1 MEGKTM
7 SGQPGELEGKTAVV
21 TGSSRGIGQAIA
33 LELAEAGADVVLH
46 GWHHPEE
53 ARVAA
58 ETIRQKGRD
67 ALVVLADLADQA
79 QQDRLLEEVWRWRE
93 RVDIWINN
101 AGADVLTGEGA
112 GWYFEQRL
120 EALWRVDVVGTIR
133 LSREAGQ
140 RMKRAGQGVIINVG
154 WDGVHRGIETDGGQL
169 FAAAKGA
176 VMAFSRSL
184 ARSLAP
190 QVRVLC
196 LAPGWIRTRWAEQ
209 ASDLWQQRAM
219 QECLLGRWG
228 APQDVADLV
237 RFLVSPRAAFLT
249 GQIIE
254 INGGAR

>member
-1 MEGKTM
+1 M
-7 SGQPGELEGKTAVV
+7 SAQMGPLGGKTAVI

-33 LELAEAGADVVLH
+33 LELAEAGADVVVH

-53 ARVAA
+53 ARVGA

-67 ALVVLADLADQA
+67 VLVILADLADPV
-79 QQDRLLEEVWRWRE
+79 QQDRLVAEAWQWRQ

-101 AGADVLTGEGA
+101 AGADVLTGEA
-112 GWYFEQRL
+112 VGWPFEQRL

-133 LSREAGQ
+133 LSRQVGH

-154 WDGVHRGIETDGGQL
+154 WGGVDRGIETDGGQL

-184 ARSLAP
+184 ARALAP

-196 LAPGWIRTRWAEQ
+196 IAPGWIRTRWAEQ
-209 ASDLWQQRAM
+209 ASEIWHQRAI
-219 QECLLGRWG
+219 QESLLGRWG
-228 APQDVADLV
+228 TPQDVARLV
-237 RFLVSPRAAFLT
+237 RFLVSPEASFLT

-254 INGGAR
+254 INGGTR

>member
-1 MEGKTM
+1 M
-7 SGQPGELEGKTAVV
+7 SVSMGLLAGQIAVV

-67 ALVVLADLADQA
+67 VLVVLADLADPA
-79 QQDRLLEEVWRWRE
+79 HQDRLVAEAWQWRQK
-93 RVDIWINN
+93 VDIWINN
-101 AGADVLTGEGA
+101 AGADVLSGEA
-112 GWYFEQRL
+112 AACSFEQRL

-133 LSREAGQ
+133 LSRQIGY
-140 RMKRAGQGVIINVG
+140 RMKRAGQGVLINVG
-154 WDGVHRGIETDGGQL
+154 WDGAQRGLETEGGQL

-184 ARSLAP
+184 AKALAP

-196 LAPGWIRTRWAEQ
+196 IAPGWIRTRWAEQ
-209 ASDLWQQRAM
+209 ASQLWDQRAR
-219 QECLLGRWG
+219 QESLLGRWG
-228 APQDVADLV
+228 TPHDVAKLV
-237 RFLVSPRAAFLT
+237 RFLVGPEASFLT

-254 INGGAR
+254 VNGGTR

>member
-1 MEGKTM
+1 M
-7 SGQPGELEGKTAVV
+7 SVIKSTLSGKTAVV

-58 ETIRQKGRD
+58 ETIRQKGQE
-67 ALVVLADLADQA
+67 ALVILADLADPG
-79 QQDRLLEEVWRWRE
+79 QQDRLFEEAWQWRQG
-93 RVDIWINN
+93 VDIWINN
-101 AGADVLTGEGA
+101 AGADVLSRDVA
-112 GWYFEQRL
+112 SWPFEQRL

-133 LSREAGQ
+133 LSRQVGQ
-140 RMKRAGQGVIINVG
+140 RMKRAGRGVIINVG
-154 WDGVHRGIETDGGQL
+154 WDGVHRGMETETSQL

-184 ARSLAP
+184 ARALAP

-196 LAPGWIRTRWAEQ
+196 IAPGWIRTRWAQE
-209 ASDLWQQRAM
+209 ASDLWQQRAI
-219 QECLLGRWG
+219 QESLLGRWG
-228 APQDVADLV
+228 TPQDVAALV
-237 RFLVSPRAAFLT
+237 RFLVSPEADFLT